1 MRLPS
6 LTLCLLCSA
15 SLHADTLN
23 ADDALDLVEQG
34 KVMSLE
40 KIISMHPEISQ
51 STLLDLQLE
60 LEEDGQLIYQF
71 EILNTRQMVVEYEI
85 DAASGRFL
93 LEEFE
98 E

>member
-1 MRLPS
+1 MRLSS

-15 SLHADTLN
+15 PLQADTLN
-23 ADDALDLVEQG
+23 ADDALDLLEQG
-34 KVMSLE
+34 KVMSL
-40 KIISMHPEISQ
+40 KRIISLHPEISE

-60 LEEDGQLIYQF
+60 REEDGQLIYQF
-71 EILNTRQMVVEYEI
+71 EILNANQMVVEYEI

-93 LEEFE
+93 REEFE